1 MARERDAEPRQER
14 GEGAPAA
21 ALTLSHNPNPSSSPN
36 PSPKPNP
43 NPNQVLIDCRPR
55 SGAPNV
61 PVLKLLPL
69 IQQMSK
75 TLSEQFPERLENLV
89 EHMAVK
95 LKEAELALQRG

>member
-1 MARERDAEPRQER
+1 MDLRCRSLRR
-14 GEGAPAA
+14 GAPN
-21 ALTLSHNPNPSSSPN
+21 SNPNPNPN
-36 PSPKPNP
+36 PNPKPKPKPKP

-89 EHMAVK
+89 VYPVRK
-95 LKEAELALQRG
+95 